1 MSIRSLIA
9 TCTALLLCGTA
20 SPQDTLSV
28 QQYRNAVIQYSHA
41 LRIARAQTLSAEEQQ
56 RLSRTGLLPRLDAS
70 GIFSADLRR
79 HDGIKPF
86 AFSLQ
91 PAIVQTIYAGGG
103 ARAAYRSDMLAA
115 DIALCE
121 EYFTTTEIIYAADYA
136 YWNLAASIGSF
147 SVAQRY
153 VDIIRSLKQVIDAR
167 FADGYISKSD
177 VLMID
182 ARLGE
187 AEYGLVAASLHYQ
200 KALHNFNILMGDTLS
215 AASLP
220 ADSIMTAVALPA
232 RIGHAEI
239 LDRRSDYTA
248 AMLRTEQAA
257 WDIRSARAKYLPQIS
272 LGATGTWQTRSP
284 NSKWAT
290 TLDGMAYIS
299 LDIPVFH
306 WGARN
311 RTVAIARQAKEIRQF
326 EAQQLRD
333 RIFLEEADAWS
344 AVQNSLQQTVTSYR
358 SLETA
363 RENLQLSTYSYNE
376 GQLSILDVLSA
387 QLSWLQLYE
396 NAIAAALGL
405 HLSVAD
411 YNRITSSE

>member
-1 MSIRSLIA
+1 MEQITTSLFDGVSKEEYAAMTACFKA
-9 TCTALLLCGTA
+9 TVKNYKKGEEI
-20 SPQDTLSV
+20 PMPEGRVGVVQRGKISV
-28 QQYRNAVIQYSHA
+28 MRTDADGVRTIF
-41 LRIARAQTLSAEEQQ
+41 EQ
-56 RLSRTGLLPRLDAS
+56 LGKGGVFGAPI
-70 GIFSADLRR
+70 G
-79 HDGIKPF
+79 
-86 AFSLQ
+86 
-91 PAIVQTIYAGGG
+91 YA
-103 ARAAYRSDMLAA
+103 RSDAGYFLLA
-115 DIALCE
+115 DEDC
-121 EYFTTTEIIYAADYA
+121 
-136 YWNLAASIGSF
+136 
-147 SVAQRY
+147 
-153 VDIIRSLKQVIDAR
+153 
-167 FADGYISKSD
+167 D

-187 AEYGLVAASLHYQ
+187 AEYGLVAASLNYQ
-200 KALHNFNILMGDTLS
+200 KALHNFNILMGDSLS
-215 AASLP
+215 TASLP
-220 ADSIMTAVALPA
+220 ADSIMTAVALPT

-257 WDIRSARAKYLPQIS
+257 WDIRSARAKYLPQIN

-344 AVQNSLQQTVTSYR
+344 AVQNSFQQTVTSYR

-396 NAIAAALGL
+396 NASAAALGL